1 MTERG
6 RLFIISGPSGVGK
19 DTILNKF
26 LPMSSNCKRAITA
39 TTRRPRAG
47 EAHGEHYYFYSREEF
62 LQMSENGELLEY
74 TEYNG
79 NLYGPPKKG
88 VEEIQNLGRNVI
100 LEIEVQGGLKVKK
113 MYPEAVLVFIVAP
126 SWKVLEQRLRERGTE
141 SEQDIQTRLKNAR
154 FELSKA
160 HEYNYIIINDVLDR
174 CCERLGAVIS
184 AAGCEERHMR
194 SFIEE
199 VLQDA

>member
-1 MTERG
+1 M
-6 RLFIISGPSGVGK
+6 ISGPSGVGK

-26 LPMSSNCKRAITA
+26 LPMFPNCARAITA
-39 TTRRPRAG
+39 TTRQPRGG
-47 EAHGEHYYFYSREEF
+47 EVHGKHYYFHSREEF
-62 LQMSENGELLEY
+62 LRMAENGEMLEY

-79 NLYGPPKKG
+79 NFYGPPGKG
-88 VEEIQNLGRNVI
+88 VEELQKSGKNVL

-126 SWKVLEQRLRERGTE
+126 SWQILERRLRDRGTE
-141 SEQDIQTRLKNAR
+141 SEQDIQSRLKTAR
-154 FELSKA
+154 FEISKA
-160 HEYNYIIINDVLDR
+160 HEYNYIIINDVLEH
-174 CCERLGAVIS
+174 CCERLSAVIS

-199 VLQDA
+199 VLRDD